1 MGWSAAQ
8 IERVV
13 REVLA
18 ELGLETTARTPAG
31 NAPAPRSAESREA
44 AHNAGRPGA
53 RAPENAQL
61 VVACRVVTLSELE
74 GRLSGVRR
82 VVVPAGAVV
91 TPAVRDELLRRGV
104 DLSFE
109 APQAEAGG
117 PLRLVVALA
126 ARHFDLAPLSAAL
139 RRRGVAV
146 DESRFDCLIAATD
159 HLSRQ
164 LAQSD
169 TLGLLLAR
177 HTAAALCLANRHA
190 TIRAVLGRE
199 PVELPADVAAVGAN
213 LLVVDPYRVGLS
225 ALIRLVQEYCAGGV
239 KQCPEA
245 LRERLAPQA

>member
-1 MGWSAAQ
+1 
-8 IERVV
+8 
-13 REVLA
+13 
-18 ELGLETTARTPAG
+18 
-31 NAPAPRSAESREA
+31 
-44 AHNAGRPGA
+44 
-53 RAPENAQL
+53 

-117 PLRLVVALA
+117 PLR
-126 ARHFDLAPLSAAL
+126 
-139 RRRGVAV
+139 
-146 DESRFDCLIAATD
+146 
-159 HLSRQ
+159 
-164 LAQSD
+164 
-169 TLGLLLAR
+169 LLLAR